1 MSVANRPVHRP
12 LSPHL
17 QVYRLATHL
26 GAVASC
32 IAPPASRSSVGAL
45 YLVVWV
51 ICAAASPR
59 TYATFQSF
67 NGSIVGRIVL
77 GGWLFC
83 AFYHLCNGIRHL
95 FWDAGYGFELK
106 DAYRSGWIVVAVSLV
121 ATVAVV
127 DRRPQAGREER
138 PMSSDLRTP
147 LARARGLGS
156 AKEGVHHWW
165 AQRLTAVALIP
176 LVVWFAISLSC

>member
-17 QVYRLATHL
+17 QIYRVQLTSTLSILHRAT
-26 GAVASC
+26 G
-32 IAPPASRSSVGAL
+32 IALSVGAL

-51 ICAAASPR
+51 VMASASPN
-59 TYATFQSF
+59 TYRIFQGF
-67 NGSIVGRIVL
+67 NTSILGRIVL

-121 ATVAVV
+121 ATAASWIV
-127 DRRPQAGREER
+127 G
-138 PMSSDLRTP
+138 LR
-147 LARARGLGS
+147 LM
-156 AKEGVHHWW
+156 
-165 AQRLTAVALIP
+165 
-176 LVVWFAISLSC
+176 

>member
-17 QVYRLATHL
+17 QVYRWQLTSVLSILHRAT
-26 GAVASC
+26 G
-32 IAPPASRSSVGAL
+32 IALTVGAL
-45 YLVVWV
+45 YLAIWV
-51 ICAAASPR
+51 ICAASNPR
-59 TYATFQSF
+59 IYGQFHSF
-67 NGSIVGRIVL
+67 NVSILGRIVL

-121 ATVAVV
+121 ATAVSWM
-127 DRRPQAGREER
+127 AG
-138 PMSSDLRTP
+138 LR
-147 LARARGLGS
+147 LM
-156 AKEGVHHWW
+156 
-165 AQRLTAVALIP
+165 
-176 LVVWFAISLSC
+176 